1 MLFLQDD
8 LRIRSAAYAMLP
20 SLDLDKAEP
29 ILKELEYVQ
38 SVVAYCYSSP
48 HPTFGDPFFHF
59 ENASLVVLSP
69 QGVSEFLVRPEHH
82 VQATDPSVSLGAD
95 RWHNLPGYRGLY
107 NFRHHFWVAKI
118 SRLYPP
124 VPHMGL
130 NIAQDLAH
138 DLASAFTQAPQ
149 HHLLPELLRRP
160 DTPVAQRVLTALRA
174 AAKIVSQIRS
184 NRVVP
189 SRK

>member
-1 MLFLQDD
+1 MKRRATVLRFFRFSRLPKQFSSAISRSGPPTISRDAGLGDEDAKHVREVSQMLFLQDD

-69 QGVSEFLVRPEHH
+69 EGVSEFLVRPEHH
-82 VQATDPSVSLGAD
+82 VDATDPSVSLGAN

-107 NFRHHFWVAKI
+107 NFRQHFWVAKT
-118 SRLYPP
+118 SRIYPP
-124 VPHMGL
+124 RATDGIKH
-130 NIAQDLAH
+130 
-138 DLASAFTQAPQ
+138 FT
-149 HHLLPELLRRP
+149 ES
-160 DTPVAQRVLTALRA
+160 RA
-174 AAKIVSQIRS
+174 
-184 NRVVP
+184 
-189 SRK
+189 